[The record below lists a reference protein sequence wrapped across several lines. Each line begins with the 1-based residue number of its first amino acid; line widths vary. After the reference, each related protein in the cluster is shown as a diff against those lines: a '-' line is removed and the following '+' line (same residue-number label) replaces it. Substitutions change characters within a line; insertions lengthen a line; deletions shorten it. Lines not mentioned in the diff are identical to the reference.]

1 MKQKM
6 TASVRAEWER
16 LRRVGIHRPGIEM
29 FFGLLAPD
37 ASLYERVFNRYEA
50 RQEHE
55 RLEYTLR
62 HEFKV
67 DVFKIKEKLLE
78 LADKK
83 PEIKRQ
89 LIAAG
94 VSNLKFVGNEK
105 QDKAA
110 RKQLEDSYESYDA
123 GHFFNL
129 FLLKPVMDLERG
141 GKGARAI
148 HLGVTENDPLAN
160 LYFMRDQQAVT
171 DKGIFLSRMSKPQR
185 AGEPSLTRFVWESLG
200 EEILHEVSAPG
211 TFEGGDFIPM
221 KDFALLGLGDRTNQ
235 AGVHQMLSFGVDFD
249 EVAVVHQPSHPLIPG
264 DEVDPM
270 VDMHVDTYFNV
281 ASSGVVVGSELLL
294 KRAKVEVYH
303 REGQG
308 NYKREA
314 AETTLHDF
322 IRKKGFDII
331 NLTTLE
337 QLCYASNFLCIK
349 DGQILAIEVER
360 EIKSVLKNLESK
372 ALENPHRYTKLLAQA
387 KKDYN
392 DLRDSGGIFPHC
404 KQIYDHDID
413 VYAMVMT
420 NLTGGYGG
428 AHCMTAVLN
437 RN

>member
-1 MKQKM
+1 M
-6 TASVRAEWER
+6 TAKIQAEWDRVHR
-16 LRRVGIHRPGIEM
+16 LAIHRPGIEM

-50 RQEHE
+50 RREHE

-62 HEFKV
+62 HEFGV
-67 DVFKIKEKLLE
+67 DVFRIKERLLE
-78 LADKK
+78 LADRK
-83 PEIKRQ
+83 PEVRELLVK
-89 LIAAG
+89 AG
-94 VSNLKFVGNEK
+94 LRDLQFVGNEK
-105 QDKAA
+105 VVAEA
-110 RKQLEDSYESYDA
+110 RKQVEEGAKAYDA

-129 FLLKPVMDLERG
+129 LLLHPTIDLERG
-141 GKGARAI
+141 GRAARSI

-171 DKGIFLSRMSKPQR
+171 DRGIYLSRMSKPQR
-185 AGEPSLTRFVWESLG
+185 KGEPALTRFVWESLG
-200 EEILHEVSAPG
+200 EKVVHETEEPG

-221 KDFALLGLGDRTNQ
+221 KDFALVGTGDRTNRS
-235 AGVHQMLSFGVDFD
+235 GVEQILEFGLDFD

-264 DEVDPM
+264 DQVDPM

-281 ASSGVVVGSELLL
+281 AGSGVVVGCELLL
-294 KRAKVEVYH
+294 KRAKVEVYY
-303 REGQG
+303 REGKSA
-308 NYKREA
+308 YRKSEV
-314 AETTLHDF
+314 ETTLHDY

-360 EIKSVLKNLESK
+360 EIQKVLEGLGGKAQSNPQRYGPLLE
-372 ALENPHRYTKLLAQA
+372 HA
-387 KKDYN
+387 KKEYQE
-392 DLRDSGGIFPHC
+392 LKESGGIFPH
-404 KQIYDHDID
+404 KKEMYQHGID
-413 VYAMVMT
+413 TYAMVMT

-428 AHCMTAVLN
+428 AHCMTAVLE

>member
-1 MKQKM
+1 
-6 TASVRAEWER
+6 
-16 LRRVGIHRPGIEM
+16 M

-50 RQEHE
+50 RREHE

-67 DVFKIKEKLLE
+67 DVFKIKEKLLD
-78 LADKK
+78 LADRK
-83 PEIKRQ
+83 PEIKQ
-89 LIAAG
+89 KLIKAG
-94 VSNLKFVGNEK
+94 LDNLKFVGNRRE
-105 QDKAA
+105 DKEA
-110 RKQLEDSYESYDA
+110 RKQVEEGYEAYDV

-129 FLLKPVMDLERG
+129 FLLRPMMDLERG
-141 GKGARAI
+141 GKGTRAI

-185 AGEPSLTRFVWESLG
+185 AGEPQLTKFVWEALG
-200 EEILHEVSAPG
+200 EHIVHEVAAPG

-235 AGVHQMLSFGVDFD
+235 AGVNQMLSFGLDFD

-264 DEVDPM
+264 DEIDPM

-281 ASSGVVVGSELLL
+281 AGSSVVVGSELLL
-294 KRAKVEVYH
+294 KRAKVEIYYQ
-303 REGQG
+303 EGQST
-308 NYKREA
+308 YKKAGE
-314 AETTLHDF
+314 ETTLHDYM
-322 IRKKGFDII
+322 RKKGFNII

-360 EIKSVLKNLESK
+360 EVKSVLKNLESK
-372 ALENPHRYTKLLAQA
+372 AAENPHRYTKLLEQA

-392 DLRDSGGIFPHC
+392 DLRTSGGIFPH
-404 KQIYDHDID
+404 KKEIYQHNID
-413 VYAMVMT
+413 AFAMVMT

-428 AHCMTAVLN
+428 AHCMTAVLE

>member
-1 MKQKM
+1 
-6 TASVRAEWER
+6 
-16 LRRVGIHRPGIEM
+16 M

-50 RQEHE
+50 RREHE
-55 RLEYTLR
+55 RLEYTLK

-67 DVFKIKEKLLE
+67 DVFKIKEKLLD
-78 LADKK
+78 LADRR
-83 PEIKRQ
+83 PEIKQ
-89 LIAAG
+89 KLVKAG
-94 VSNLKFVGNEK
+94 LDNLRFVGNQKDDRE
-105 QDKAA
+105 A
-110 RKQLEDSYESYDA
+110 RKQVEEGSEAYDV

-129 FLLKPVMDLERG
+129 FLLRPVMDLEKG
-141 GKGARAI
+141 GKGARSI

-185 AGEPSLTRFVWESLG
+185 MGEPQLTKFVWEALG
-200 EEILHEVSAPG
+200 EHIVHEVAAPG

-221 KDFALLGLGDRTNQ
+221 KDFALLGLGDRTNRG
-235 AGVHQMLSFGVDFD
+235 GVDQMLSHGVGFD

-264 DEVDPM
+264 DEIDPM

-281 ASSGVVVGSELLL
+281 AGSGVVVGSELLL
-294 KRAKVEVYH
+294 KRAKVEIYF
-303 REGQG
+303 REGEG
-308 NYKREA
+308 KYKKGGE
-314 AETTLHDF
+314 ETTLHDYV
-322 IRKKGFDII
+322 RKKGFDII

-360 EIKSVLKNLESK
+360 EVKSVLKTLESK
-372 ALENPHRYTKLLAQA
+372 ASENPHRYTKLLEQA

-392 DLRDSGGIFPHC
+392 DLRASGGIFPH
-404 KQIYDHDID
+404 KKEVYQHNID
-413 VYAMVMT
+413 AFAMVMT

-428 AHCMTAVLN
+428 AHCMTAVLE